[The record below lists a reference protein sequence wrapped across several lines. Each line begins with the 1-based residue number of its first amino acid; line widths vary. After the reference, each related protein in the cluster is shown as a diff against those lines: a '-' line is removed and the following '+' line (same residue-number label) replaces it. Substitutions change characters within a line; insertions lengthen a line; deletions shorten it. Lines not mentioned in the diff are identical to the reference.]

1 MAATEA
7 MEKTIVTEAM
17 KAYASWC
24 EVQPRESE
32 SLTTPFRSMIQMYLE
47 DLSDFCTT
55 TQWVETYTLNM
66 RKEGKRWWAL
76 KSEDEIKKVLNI
88 LPLNEV
94 SQKELF
100 GLVHAIILED
110 RVRSAVQSASSSSS
124 AAQPALSSSS
134 AAQPASSSS

>member
-32 SLTTPFRSMIQMYLE
+32 SLTTPFRSMIEIDLE
-47 DLSDFCTT
+47 DLSDFLTT
-55 TQWVETYTLNM
+55 TQWVKTYTLNM

-88 LPLNEV
+88 LPLNEE
-94 SQKELF
+94 SQEELF
-100 GLVHAIILED
+100 SLVHSIISED
-110 RVRSAVQSASSSSS
+110 RSIQRSGLPSC
-124 AAQPALSSSS
+124 
-134 AAQPASSSS
+134 